1 MAQSPGAPANTGR
14 DPAGRFTKGSRHNPG
29 GKPKGARHRATQAV
43 EALLFGNVEAIART
57 LVKAGKAG
65 EAWAVKAALV
75 GMLPTRSKRIDQP
88 LDLKAPSSSQEAV
101 AQIAWLVS
109 AVARGEVDIDAG
121 QALIQGLQSYVG
133 GCAIGEIERKAVE
146 GLAAIERLKAELAD
160 MVAKARMG

>member
-57 LVKAGKAG
+57 L
-65 EAWAVKAALV
+65 VKAALV

-146 GLAAIERLKAELAD
+146 GLAAIERL
-160 MVAKARMG
+160 